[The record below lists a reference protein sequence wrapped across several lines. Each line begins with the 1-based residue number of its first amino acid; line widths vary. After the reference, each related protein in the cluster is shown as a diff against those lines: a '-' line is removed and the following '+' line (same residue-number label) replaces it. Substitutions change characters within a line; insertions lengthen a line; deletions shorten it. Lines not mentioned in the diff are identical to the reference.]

1 MPHKNQTKLI
11 ADVMVGKLARYL
23 RMAGYD
29 VAYINDADDDLI
41 IQIAKK
47 QGRVVLTRDTM
58 MLERREFKNGILRS
72 VFIMDDSLRDQL
84 LQVKNE
90 LELILE
96 PNLVLCPVCNN
107 LLKDMEKKSVKNKVP
122 PYVYKTRDNFKYCSN
137 CGRYYWRGSHYDYIK
152 KYFNKLNNKLKKE

>member
-29 VAYINDADDDLI
+29 VTYIKDADDDLI
-41 IQIAKK
+41 IRIAKK
-47 QGRVVLTRDTM
+47 QDRVVLTRDTM

-72 VFIMDDSLRDQL
+72 VFIMDDNLKDQL
-84 LQVKNE
+84 LQVRDE

-96 PNLVLCPVCNN
+96 PNLILCPICNN
-107 LLKDMEKKSVKNKVP
+107 FLEDVEKKYVKNKVP
-122 PYVYKTRDNFKYCSN
+122 PYVYKTRDNFKYCGN

-152 KYFNKLNNKLKKE
+152 EYFRRLNNN

>member
-1 MPHKNQTKLI
+1 MPHKKQTKLI

-72 VFIMDDSLRDQL
+72 VFIMDDSLKDQL
-84 LQVKNE
+84 LQVKDE

-96 PNLVLCPVCNN
+96 PNLILCPVCNN
-107 LLKDMEKKSVKNKVP
+107 LLEDVEKKSVKNKVP
-122 PYVYKTRDNFKYCSN
+122 LYVYETRDDFKYCSR

-152 KYFNKLNNKLKKE
+152 EYFRRLNDNLKRG